1 MRDYVVKLE
10 SELAENVYRAW
21 YRCVNCGVIFQYDMQ
36 LGKPASEMTGQ
47 CPHCKVQSGKP
58 KIGLFPIVKYNP
70 EHDLPERHYFR

>member
-36 LGKPASEMTGQ
+36 KGVDAKNMKGE
-47 CPHCKVQSGKP
+47 CPICGIKSGRP
-58 KIGLFPIVKYNP
+58 GVGSFQIVKYNP
-70 EHDLPERHYFR
+70 KHDAMHRHYFK